1 MVSICAFAVVGP
13 FLSSLDNA
21 QIDELDP
28 DFMSFKFDL
37 TFFNKSGIAFVVTIF
52 NWPKIRQIG
61 CFSSQNSSK
70 KIMIICIGK
79 LRSAFENENSSLFV
93 TKSEQKVLTLKNLL

>member
-1 MVSICAFAVVGP
+1 MVW

-52 NWPKIRQIG
+52 NWPEIREIT
-61 CFSSQNSSK
+61 CFSLQNFSK
-70 KIMIICIGK
+70 ENYNKILRLIMHDQII
-79 LRSAFENENSSLFV
+79 LYS
-93 TKSEQKVLTLKNLL
+93 